1 MPLSVVFRYSGKWK
15 QGPKKANGKLSCT
28 LSDFFVPF
36 RGAGEASLDK
46 KGGNSAGSDRP
57 NMTGETVSAR
67 VFADPERAPDQ
78 GDPEQ
83 LDRLGTPK
91 PSSASEKAE
100 QLPHKMRII
109 VVAGLF
115 IWAIIGILTL
125 LFFF

>member
-1 MPLSVVFRYSGKWK
+1 
-15 QGPKKANGKLSCT
+15 
-28 LSDFFVPF
+28 
-36 RGAGEASLDK
+36 LDK

-57 NMTGETVSAR
+57 NITGDTVSAR
-67 VFADPERAPDQ
+67 VFADPERAPDH

-100 QLPHKMRII
+100 QLPYKMRII

-115 IWAIIGILTL
+115 VWTIIAIMAL